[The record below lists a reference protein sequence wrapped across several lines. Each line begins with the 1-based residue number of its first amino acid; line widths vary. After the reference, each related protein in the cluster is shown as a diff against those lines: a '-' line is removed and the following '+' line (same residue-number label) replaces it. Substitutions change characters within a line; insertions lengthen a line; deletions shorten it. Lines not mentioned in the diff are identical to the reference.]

1 MPMSFSDTPMPS
13 PLTNPPEE
21 LSAYDPGVFMNLLQH
36 QAIQH
41 RDLMMAIQ
49 VQQQEQQALME
60 MFQIHLQNSAAASV
74 PAPMPIITS
83 TPNPTA
89 KFLDP
94 TAFTGKPLGVRSYI
108 AEIES
113 HFTLFPNQFN
123 NDFAKTTFFGAWL
136 KNETMSKWFMGITHA
151 DPALLQSYVNLKSVF
166 EKHFGD
172 VDYVETAHQKLC
184 ALKHTTI
191 GKAADYAAKFKCIL
205 VDCQHSDYDIR
216 AIFFDNLHSTIQ
228 GYLVIDVPNTLEALV
243 SKAIK
248 IDMRLFKMITRK
260 KGALLNLNLLDSDTT
275 SAETKSMTGCSG
287 PAPMEIDAL
296 RTSFRTPPLSQSMP
310 CAWLTQDEKDRH
322 H

>member
-1 MPMSFSDTPMPS
+1 
-13 PLTNPPEE
+13 
-21 LSAYDPGVFMNLLQH
+21 MNLLQH

-74 PAPMPIITS
+74 PTPAPIITS
-83 TPNPTA
+83 TPNPMA
-89 KFLDP
+89 KFPDP
-94 TAFTGKPLGVRSYI
+94 TAFTGKPLGVHAYI

-113 HFTLFPNQFN
+113 RFTLFPNQFN

-136 KNETMSKWFMGITHA
+136 KNETVSKWFMGVTCA

-172 VDYVETAHQKLC
+172 VDYVETAHWKLR

-191 GKAADYAAKFKCIL
+191 GKAADYAAKFKRIL

-216 AIFFDNLHSTIQ
+216 AIFFDGLHSTIQ

-243 SKAIK
+243 SKAIE

-275 SAETKSMTGCSG
+275 STETKSMTGGSG

-296 RTSFRTPPLSQSMP
+296 RTSFRTPPPSQSMP
-310 CAWLTQDEKDRH
+310 CV
-322 H
+322 

>member
-1 MPMSFSDTPMPS
+1 LPMSFSDTPMPGS
-13 PLTNPPEE
+13 STNPPEE

-74 PAPMPIITS
+74 PTPAPIITS
-83 TPNPTA
+83 TPNPMA
-89 KFLDP
+89 KFPDP
-94 TAFTGKPLGVRSYI
+94 TAFTGKPLGVHAYI

-113 HFTLFPNQFN
+113 RFTLFPNQFN

-136 KNETMSKWFMGITHA
+136 KNETVSKWFMGVTCA

-172 VDYVETAHQKLC
+172 VDYVETAHWKLR

-191 GKAADYAAKFKCIL
+191 GKAADYAAKFKRIL

-216 AIFFDNLHSTIQ
+216 AIFFDGLHSTIQ

-243 SKAIK
+243 SKAIE
-248 IDMRLFKMITRK
+248 IDM
-260 KGALLNLNLLDSDTT
+260 
-275 SAETKSMTGCSG
+275 
-287 PAPMEIDAL
+287 
-296 RTSFRTPPLSQSMP
+296 
-310 CAWLTQDEKDRH
+310 
-322 H
+322 

>member
-1 MPMSFSDTPMPS
+1 MIRR
-13 PLTNPPEE
+13 PP
-21 LSAYDPGVFMNLLQH
+21 
-36 QAIQH
+36 
-41 RDLMMAIQ
+41 R
-49 VQQQEQQALME
+49 
-60 MFQIHLQNSAAASV
+60 
-74 PAPMPIITS
+74 S
-83 TPNPTA
+83 TLFPYTTLFRN
-89 KFLDP
+89 
-94 TAFTGKPLGVRSYI
+94 AFTGKPLGVHAYI

-113 HFTLFPNQFN
+113 RFTLFPNQFN
-123 NDFAKTTFFGAWL
+123 NDFTKTTFFGAWL
-136 KNETMSKWFMGITHA
+136 KNKTMSKWYMGVTCA
-151 DPALLQSYVNLKSVF
+151 NPALLQSYVNLKSVF

-260 KGALLNLNLLDSDTT
+260 KEALLNLNLLDSDTT

-296 RTSFRTPPLSQSMP
+296 RTSFRTPCTQ
-310 CAWLTQDEKDRH
+310 LTQDEKDCH
-322 H
+322 CQENLCLYCGQPNHMAVNCLKKQSSCSPTKTTTTAATSVPSPTPNVNNNSTMDSGKGFPQV